1 MAQGIEYDGWS
12 IVFWSEVE
20 YEAEIVRDRLASE
33 GVEAM
38 IMDMS
43 SSALPIQ
50 TADFSRFVVMVKPE
64 DVDRADEVITIEPV
78 SEDELEE
85 AAMNATPLEFMD
97 DDTEDEEERA

>member
-20 YEAEIVRDRLASE
+20 YESEIVRDRLESE

-43 SSALPIQ
+43 SSSLPIQ
-50 TADFSRFVVMVKPE
+50 MSDFSRFVVMVKPE

-78 SEDELEE
+78 SEEELEE
-85 AAMNATPLEFMD
+85 AAMNAEPLEFMD
-97 DDTEDEEERA
+97 DDIEEET